1 MNGGDGDDL
10 ANASGV
16 ADKFG
21 VVGVEM
27 ESWNV
32 ELCAVCKLAIAEV
45 GATLNGGS
53 PQVDEFVELG
63 FAEEHGLVENSVG
76 EKERLVEFSFGEEN
90 GASPAGLGEVGVA
103 LPFGAAEVGVV

>member
-16 ADKFG
+16 ADEFG

-27 ESWNV
+27 ESWDV
-32 ELCAVCKLAIAEV
+32 EFCTICELAIAEV

-53 PQVDEFVELG
+53 PQVDKLVKLG
-63 FAEEHGLVENSVG
+63 FAEEYGLIEFSVG
-76 EKERLVEFSFGEEN
+76 EEERLVEFCFSEEDR
-90 GASPAGLGEVGVA
+90 AGPVGLA
-103 LPFGAAEVGVV
+103 LFEN